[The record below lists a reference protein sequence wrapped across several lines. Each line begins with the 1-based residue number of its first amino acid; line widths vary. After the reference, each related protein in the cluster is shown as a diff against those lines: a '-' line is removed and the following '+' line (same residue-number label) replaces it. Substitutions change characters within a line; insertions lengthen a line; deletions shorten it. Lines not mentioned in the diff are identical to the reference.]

1 MACRGWYIAL
11 LPEEASKFL
20 GLTSVD
26 NRVEFLN
33 TLYTPADA
41 DGRQQ
46 SVDKSWDAMHHCLC
60 GGWLDT
66 EHGEEAKRACVIGGR
81 QLSDRGDYIISYV
94 EPSLV
99 GVVAAAL
106 EGVTREW
113 FLSQYSGLDRN
124 PPDPGAHRYETYL
137 VDADV
142 DYEYT

>member
-46 SVDKSWDAMHHCLC
+46 SVDKSWDAMHRCLC

-81 QLSDRGDYIISYV
+81 QLSDGLHRDNLNDRSRVHIAPGPPAPPRLHRRPSRCGVFAAV
-94 EPSLV
+94 E
-99 GVVAAAL
+99 
-106 EGVTREW
+106 
-113 FLSQYSGLDRN
+113 RN
-124 PPDPGAHRYETYL
+124 AS
-137 VDADV
+137 DV
-142 DYEYT
+142 RMITTLRRRRRAR